1 MKVNWSLDDLFTY
14 METWSSVKKFQIEKK
29 YDPLSVVKEEMK
41 NLWGI
46 EGTKKVVRWII
57 NLRVGII
64 QK

>member
-46 EGTKKVVRWII
+46 EGTKKVVRWTI

>member
-1 MKVNWSLDDLFTY
+1 MVIGKKVPNG
-14 METWSSVKKFQIEKK
+14 EKK
-29 YDPLSVVKEEMK
+29 YDPLSVIKEEMK

-46 EGTKKVVRWII
+46 EGTKMVVRWTI